1 MSSLGER
8 VAALGQATT
17 AATGRVDAELTAAAA
32 DVVRRAGERIAFS
45 GDHTVVALAG
55 ATGSGKSS
63 LFNAITG
70 TQLAE
75 VAVRRPTTSRAM
87 GVAWGNELPHDLLDW
102 LDIPRRHLIASGPG
116 EFSSLV
122 LLDLP
127 DHDSTEASHRL
138 AVDRLVTFVDALI
151 WVVDPEKYADAA
163 LHERYLAPLAPYAEV
178 MMVVLN
184 QSDRLSPE
192 DLDRCLT
199 DLRRLLDA
207 QGLRATPLMTASALR
222 GTGVPELRDLLART
236 AATKRASVRRLATD
250 VNVLGRRLSDALGP
264 RRAPRVNQRAS
275 DALVDSLGE
284 AGGVPV
290 VVDAARK
297 AWVKRGTAATTW
309 PLVGWLG
316 RLRPDPLKRLG
327 LERGEAAR
335 TSLPRPGAVS
345 QARLDRSLR
354 VVAEAAS
361 SGLPQGWAD
370 AVAAAARSRTATLPD
385 SLDAAIAGT
394 DLRVQTGS
402 WWWTACTVL
411 QWLLLLAVLG
421 GLGWLFANPVLALIG
436 LPPLPVVLWYQV
448 PAPFWL
454 LGGGLVGGV
463 LLAVLGRAFV
473 GLGANS
479 KARAAGRSLRAAVA
493 GVAET
498 EVLEPVRAELERY
511 QTAVTAV
518 RTALG

>member
-1 MSSLGER
+1 VSTLGER
-8 VAALGQATT
+8 IAALGEAAT
-17 AATGRVDAELTAAAA
+17 AAEGRVDADITTAAAE
-32 DVVRRAGERIAFS
+32 VVRRAGERVAFS

-75 VAVRRPTTSRAM
+75 ATVRRPTTSRAM
-87 GVAWGNELPHDLLDW
+87 GVAWGSEMPHDLLDW

-127 DHDSTEASHRL
+127 DHDSTEASHQL
-138 AVDRLVTFVDALI
+138 AVDRLVRVVDSLI

-192 DLDRCLT
+192 DLDCCVT

-207 QGLRATPLMTASALR
+207 EGLRATPLMTASALR
-222 GTGVPELRDLLART
+222 GVGVPELRELLART
-236 AATKRASVRRLATD
+236 AATKRASVRRIAAD
-250 VNVLGRRLSDALGP
+250 VAVVGRRLSDALGP
-264 RRAPRVNQRAS
+264 RRTPRLNQRAT
-275 DALVDSLGE
+275 DTLVDSLGE
-284 AGGVPV
+284 AAGVPV

-316 RLRPDPLKRLG
+316 RLRADPLKRLG

-335 TSLPRPGAVS
+335 TSLPRPGAVAR
-345 QARLDRSLR
+345 ARLDRSLR
-354 VVAEAAS
+354 VVAEAATA
-361 SGLPQGWAD
+361 GRPLPDAHAARFPGCRGRGHRPTGRGRLVVVDGVPGA
-370 AVAAAARSRTATLPD
+370 AVAAAARTGGRAGVAVRQS
-385 SLDAAIAGT
+385 AARAGRPAAGARCA
-394 DLRVQTGS
+394 L
-402 WWWTACTVL
+402 
-411 QWLLLLAVLG
+411 
-421 GLGWLFANPVLALIG
+421 GLGPGPVLAARR
-436 LPPLPVVLWYQV
+436 W
-448 PAPFWL
+448 PA
-454 LGGGLVGGV
+454 
-463 LLAVLGRAFV
+463 RR
-473 GLGANS
+473 
-479 KARAAGRSLRAAVA
+479 RAAGRARARVRRSGREREGPLRRPVAAVGGRRGRRDRGAGARPRRAGALPDRRRRGSHRAAVN
-493 GVAET
+493 
-498 EVLEPVRAELERY
+498 PD
-511 QTAVTAV
+511 
-518 RTALG
+518 

>member
-1 MSSLGER
+1 VSTLGER
-8 VAALGQATT
+8 IAALGEAAT
-17 AATGRVDAELTAAAA
+17 AAEGRVDADITTAAAE
-32 DVVRRAGERIAFS
+32 VVRRAGERVAFS

-75 VAVRRPTTSRAM
+75 ATVRRPTTSRAM
-87 GVAWGNELPHDLLDW
+87 GVAWGSEMPHDLLDW

-127 DHDSTEASHRL
+127 DHDSTEASHQL
-138 AVDRLVTFVDALI
+138 AVDRLVRVVDSLI

-192 DLDRCLT
+192 DLDCCVT

-207 QGLRATPLMTASALR
+207 EGLRATPLMTASALR
-222 GTGVPELRDLLART
+222 GVGVPELRELLART
-236 AATKRASVRRLATD
+236 AATKRASVRRIAAD
-250 VNVLGRRLSDALGP
+250 VAVVGRRLSDALGP
-264 RRAPRVNQRAS
+264 RRTPRLNQRAT
-275 DALVDSLGE
+275 DTLVDSLGE
-284 AGGVPV
+284 AAGVPV

-316 RLRPDPLKRLG
+316 RLRADPLKRLG

-335 TSLPRPGAVS
+335 TSLPRPGAVAR
-345 QARLDRSLR
+345 ARLDRSLR
-354 VVAEAAS
+354 VVPEAAS
-361 SGLPQGWAD
+361 AGLPQGWAD
-370 AVAAAARSRTATLPD
+370 ALAAAARSRTPTLPD
-385 SLDAAIAGT
+385 SLDAAVAGT
-394 DLRVQTGS
+394 DLRVEGGS
-402 WWWTACTVL
+402 WWWTAFRVL
-411 QWLLLLAVLG
+411 QWLLLLALVV
-421 GLGWLFANPVLALIG
+421 GLGWLFANPLLGLAG
-436 LPPLPVVLWYQV
+436 LPPAPAVLWGSV
-448 PAPFWL
+448 PAQFWL
-454 LGGGLVGGV
+454 LGGGLLGGV

-473 GLGANS
+473 GLGANA
-479 KARAAGRSLRAAVA
+479 KARSAGRSLRSAVA

-498 EVLEPVRAELERY
+498 EVLEPVRDELERY
-511 QTAVTAV
+511 RTAVDAV
-518 RTALG
+518 RTALR